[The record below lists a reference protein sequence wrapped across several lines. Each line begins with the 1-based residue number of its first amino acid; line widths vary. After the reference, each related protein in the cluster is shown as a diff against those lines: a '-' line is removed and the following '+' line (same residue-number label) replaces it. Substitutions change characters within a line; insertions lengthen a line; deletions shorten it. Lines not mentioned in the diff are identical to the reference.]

1 MNRIIL
7 IVYIP
12 TEWDTLNIIIVL
24 CIHSKCKLMF
34 GTVPSVTD
42 EVQLPVFEKEW
53 TFSFCKILTFSDIL
67 LEFTSQRPRE
77 YIKPAIP
84 VSYESTI

>member
-12 TEWDTLNIIIVL
+12 TEWDTLNIIV
-24 CIHSKCKLMF
+24 F

-42 EVQLPVFEKEW
+42 EVQLPEKVF
-53 TFSFCKILTFSDIL
+53 
-67 LEFTSQRPRE
+67 
-77 YIKPAIP
+77 
-84 VSYESTI
+84 